1 MHSLASSGCSIV
13 FVSHKLEEVCA
24 AADRITVMRD
34 GRLVAQVERGA
45 VDPRELARLMVG
57 REVREPTR
65 PTSMGRGETA
75 LTLDDA
81 SAHDDHGRLS
91 LDRVSFVLR
100 RGEILGVAGVA
111 GNGQRE
117 LAEVIAGLRPTTSGH
132 VRWGPGDR
140 DITNAS
146 LRDRSRLG
154 LAYVPEDRMGTAI
167 AASLPVWINL
177 SLRDFDRPEFALGPF
192 VRTGRLRSNSDRL
205 AREFGV
211 RGQTGSGPTRHLS
224 GGNIQRL
231 VLARELEHDPTVMI
245 AASPTRG
252 LDVGAVVAVHE
263 LLYDKCA
270 AGLAALIISEDLDEL
285 LTICG
290 RVLVLFE
297 GRVMGEFVP
306 GQLDHAAIGSMMT
319 GHHPATGTAAPPAQA
334 TTRQMTE
341 TLSDGPA
348 AGRDTPLVVEP
359 ETPARRRAV
368 EPGGSF

>member
-1 MHSLASSGCSIV
+1 
-13 FVSHKLEEVCA
+13 
-24 AADRITVMRD
+24 
-34 GRLVAQVERGA
+34 
-45 VDPRELARLMVG
+45 
-57 REVREPTR
+57 
-65 PTSMGRGETA
+65 
-75 LTLDDA
+75 
-81 SAHDDHGRLS
+81 
-91 LDRVSFVLR
+91 
-100 RGEILGVAGVA
+100 VAGVA

-117 LAEVIAGLRPTTSGH
+117 LAEVIAGLRPATSGRL
-132 VRWGPGDR
+132 RWGPDDR

-167 AASLPVWINL
+167 AASLPAWINL

-192 VRTGRLRSNSDRL
+192 VRTGKLRSNSDRL

-211 RGQTGSGPTRHLS
+211 RGETGSGPTRHLS

-252 LDVGAVVAVHE
+252 LDVGAVVAVHK

-270 AGLAALIISEDLDEL
+270 AGLAALVISEDLDEL

-297 GRVMGEFVP
+297 GRVMGEFEP
-306 GQLDHAAIGSMMT
+306 GQLDYGAIGAMMA
-319 GHHPATGTAAPPAQA
+319 GHYQAAGTAAPSAKKTSLQA
-334 TTRQMTE
+334 ADTR
-341 TLSDGPA
+341 SDGPA
-348 AGRDTPLVVEP
+348 VGSDTPLTIEP
-359 ETPARRRAV
+359 EAPARPRAI
-368 EPGGSF
+368 EPGRSS